1 LLSAAGEAIE
11 ITTFTYDSDGEMTG
25 ADNLSET
32 ETFTITMVI

>member
-25 ADNLSET
+25 ADNPSAT